1 MSLVHKFKIC
11 IQYTVSETE
20 KLKRVQFLLGLKLS
34 VVYFSNS
41 SERLGILSGFGVV
54 MSLFVYF
61 GMFVGYVQSLLN
73 IHNCCIK
80 TAKQNFLLLL
90 RGFSPGAQFEVA
102 ANMKAQHQYRNPPSG
117 TILSIT
123 RILSHDGPSVA
134 RDLKPGPPEYKS
146 GMLLAP
152 PRCLFVFCHTWNFQN
167 MFPYQYSLYTSSRLS
182 VTTY

>member
-1 MSLVHKFKIC
+1 M
-11 IQYTVSETE
+11 SETE

-80 TAKQNFLLLL
+80 TAK
-90 RGFSPGAQFEVA
+90 
-102 ANMKAQHQYRNPPSG
+102 
-117 TILSIT
+117 
-123 RILSHDGPSVA
+123 
-134 RDLKPGPPEYKS
+134 
-146 GMLLAP
+146 
-152 PRCLFVFCHTWNFQN
+152 
-167 MFPYQYSLYTSSRLS
+167 
-182 VTTY
+182 